1 MEKQKH
7 VIDAEKAFDQGHL
20 KSCSALCKTCKNC
33 GKPNHFAKKRRSQQV
48 SEVTEDSER
57 SKEECDLEDTESGG
71 GLNVAI
77 KRAKPNTAGPSS
89 IPGPKTQEL
98 VALK

>member
-7 VIDAEKAFDQGHL
+7 VIDAERAFDQGHL

-48 SEVTEDSER
+48 SKVTEDSER
-57 SKEECDLEDTESGG
+57 SEEECDTESGG

-77 KRAKPNTAGPSS
+77 KRAKPNTADYSS
-89 IPGPKTQEL
+89 IPGPKTQEV